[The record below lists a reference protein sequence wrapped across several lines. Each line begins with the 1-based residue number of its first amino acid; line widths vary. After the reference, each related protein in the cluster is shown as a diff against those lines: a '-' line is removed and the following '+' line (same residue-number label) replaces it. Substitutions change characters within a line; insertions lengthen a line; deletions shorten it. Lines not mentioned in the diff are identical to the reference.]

1 MSHGGPHA
9 DPHDPLQKKIAIA
22 MAVYAVLLTF
32 NTMLTN
38 EARTESLLKAAQA
51 TNQWS
56 YFQSKS
62 TKQVV
67 VKAEADLLE
76 NLGVMDEPKSAT
88 PVKDEHKKTEP
99 KIEKVVA
106 PVKDAKGDVKTEG
119 VTPAGGEAAVA
130 MTGSK
135 LEIAKNKLEADA
147 ERYETEKDKIKEQ
160 AEEITKD
167 GEHAEKQEHWY
178 EYACTAVELGVVLA
192 SVALLLNSK
201 SMFYGSAVLAALS
214 LVITAFTAV
223 MLH

>member
-22 MAVYAVLLTF
+22 MAVYAVILTF

-76 NLGVMDEPKSAT
+76 NLGVADEPKSAT

-106 PVKDAKGDVKTEG
+106 PVKDAKTEG
-119 VTPAGGEAAVA
+119 KAPEGGDAVA
-130 MTGSK
+130 AATGSK
-135 LEIAKNKLEADA
+135 LELAKNKLEADA

-201 SMFYGSAVLAALS
+201 GMFYGSAVLAALS
-214 LVITAFTAV
+214 LVITAYTAV